1 MNHPLYNL
9 YDLPPQEN
17 LQGELEKQVEEAM
30 SRMTSQY
37 DSHPAPKER
46 IELIESLRVPYS
58 PVQDNRLPAL
68 RLFPNPEE
76 LQRELTAQIMK
87 NIRKQSQ

>member
-1 MNHPLYNL
+1 LNRPIYNI
-9 YDLPPQEN
+9 YDLPPEEK

-30 SRMTSQY
+30 SRKTSQY

-46 IELIESLRVPYS
+46 IALIERLHVPYS
-58 PVQDNRLPAL
+58 PIQDNRSPAL

-76 LQRELTAQIMK
+76 LQRELTAQVMK
-87 NIRKQSQ
+87 NIRKQSG